1 MNCNFYNT
9 FVSDYSQSYL
19 KFMLRLSTETRQA
32 QIKEA
37 TLEIISNE
45 GLAKLSIK
53 NLAAKVGVSEGAI
66 YRHFKSKKDILLS
79 IVEDVYTNLV
89 VNQKEIA
96 NSKMVTSIKL
106 YTFFCK
112 QIQYLIHNKGVTIL
126 LFSEATHTND
136 SNLKEKLLKI
146 LKAQKTLLIQI
157 VQEGISHD
165 LWNKN
170 IDVND
175 FATIYMGIPVI
186 LNIELVLNKEN
197 FNHEEFCNR
206 MFSLLKRILK
216 P

>member
-1 MNCNFYNT
+1 
-9 FVSDYSQSYL
+9 V
-19 KFMLRLSTETRQA
+19 LRLSTETRQA

-37 TLEIISNE
+37 TLDIISNE

-66 YRHFKSKKDILLS
+66 YRHFKSKRGILLS
-79 IVEDVYTNLV
+79 IIKDVYNNLV
-89 VNQKEIA
+89 VNQKEVA
-96 NSKMVTSIKL
+96 NSNMVPSIKL
-106 YTFFCK
+106 FTFFCK
-112 QIQYLIHNKGVTIL
+112 QIKYLIHNKGITIL
-126 LFSEATHTND
+126 LFTEATHAND
-136 SNLKEKLLKI
+136 SELKEKLLQI
-146 LKAQKTLLIQI
+146 LKSQKLLLIQI
-157 VQEGISHD
+157 VQEGVSHG

-186 LNIELVLNKEN
+186 LNIEMVLNKEN

-206 MFSLLKRILK
+206 MFSLLERILK

>member
-1 MNCNFYNT
+1 
-9 FVSDYSQSYL
+9 
-19 KFMLRLSTETRQA
+19 MLRLSTETRQA

>member
-1 MNCNFYNT
+1 
-9 FVSDYSQSYL
+9 
-19 KFMLRLSTETRQA
+19 MLRLSTETRQA

-37 TLEIISNE
+37 VLDIISTE
-45 GLAKLSIK
+45 GLARLSTK

-89 VNQKEIA
+89 INQKEIA
-96 NSKMVTSIKL
+96 NSEMVTSIKL

-112 QIQYLIHNKGVTIL
+112 QIQYLIHNKGITIL

-146 LKAQKTLLIQI
+146 LKAQKTLLKQI
-157 VQEGISHD
+157 VAEGISNG

-170 IDVND
+170 IDIND
-175 FATIYMGIPVI
+175 FATLYMGIPVI
-186 LNIELVLNKEN
+186 LNIEMVLNKEN

-206 MFSLLKRILK
+206 MFSLLERILK